1 MEYIIYI
8 HNGIF
13 LAIKKNKVM
22 SFAGKRLEREIIKL
36 NQSPEDNCYMFSLIY
51 AS

>member
-1 MEYIIYI
+1 MEYIIYTQR
-8 HNGIF
+8 NF

-22 SFAGKRLEREIIKL
+22 SFAGKRLEWAVIKL

-51 AS
+51 GF